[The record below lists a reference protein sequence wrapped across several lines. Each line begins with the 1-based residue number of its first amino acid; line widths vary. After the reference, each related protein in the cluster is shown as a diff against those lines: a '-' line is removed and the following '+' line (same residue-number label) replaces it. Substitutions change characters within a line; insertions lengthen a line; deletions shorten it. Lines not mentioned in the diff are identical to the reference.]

1 MGIRNR
7 EYLARHHRVQDLY
20 HKLKATEDEY
30 LDSERAEALGIVYST
45 TDLSAP
51 TSFFSPNSRTESIV
65 TEASIDE
72 DAFHRRRPQDEELV
86 AIFGKTRELRESLY
100 NTGRFEAL
108 IEAYLDYADSQE
120 KKCGSSSHNIM

>member
-1 MGIRNR
+1 MDTWTF
-7 EYLARHHRVQDLY
+7 Q
-20 HKLKATEDEY
+20 
-30 LDSERAEALGIVYST
+30 RAETLGIVSSAM
-45 TDLSAP
+45 DVSAP

-72 DAFHRRRPQDEELV
+72 DAFHRRRPQDEMLV
-86 AIFGKTRELRESLY
+86 EIFGKTRELRESLY

-108 IEAYLDYADSQE
+108 VEAYLDYADSQE